1 VPEHEKT
8 VNHLTVTTCGLSD
21 CIDRVVDASGWRDKF
36 RKLPPGRGI
45 GFAASAYLSGAGLPI
60 YWNDMPHSGVMLK
73 VDRGGGVA
81 AFCGSID
88 IGQGSDSVLAYVVAE
103 VLGVRPEDVRVVT
116 ADTDL
121 TPVDLG
127 SYSSRVTLMTGNA
140 AREAAEKVRGT
151 LFAAAAKKLEAS
163 PDDLDARDRRIFVR
177 DDPGRALA
185 FDEAA
190 RLAESAHGTL
200 VAAGS
205 YTPPRRAAK
214 FKGSGVGP
222 TPAYSY
228 SACAVELEVD
238 RETGD
243 VRVER
248 VWIAHDGGT
257 AINPLLVEGQVEGSI
272 YMGLGEALME
282 ESAFRAHGLHK
293 IPSLLE
299 YKSPTTLETPEITTL
314 LVETR
319 DPEGPFGAKEAGQ
332 GPLLPVIPAVA
343 NAVYD
348 AIGVR
353 IDEVPITPEKILK
366 ALDLKTQGKPPRVGP
381 ERLPHVSFP
390 DPIRVPPPWVDP
402 EGRAAG
408 SVHGKEPIR
417 R

>member
-1 VPEHEKT
+1 
-8 VNHLTVTTCGLSD
+8 VTTCGLRE
-21 CIDRVVDASGWRDKF
+21 CIDRVVAASGWRDKF
-36 RKLPPGRGI
+36 GKLPPGRGI

-60 YWNDMPHSGVMLK
+60 YWNDMPHSGVMVK
-73 VDRGGGVA
+73 IDRGGGVA
-81 AFCGSID
+81 VFCGSVD

-103 VLGVRPEDVRVVT
+103 VLGIRPEDVRVVT

-140 AREAAEKVRGT
+140 AREAAEKLRVQ
-151 LFAAAAKKLEAS
+151 LLAAAARELEVMPA
-163 PDDLDARDRRIFVR
+163 DLEARDRRIFRR
-177 DDPGRALA
+177 DDPARGLA

-190 RLAESAHGTL
+190 RLAEAAHGTL

-228 SACAVELEVD
+228 SACAVELDVD
-238 RETGD
+238 PETGD
-243 VRVER
+243 IRVDR

-257 AINPLLVEGQVEGSI
+257 AINPLLVEGQVEGSV

-282 ESAFRAHGLHK
+282 ESAFRVHGLHK

-353 IDEVPITPEKILK
+353 IDEVPITPEKVLK
-366 ALDLKTQGKPPRVGP
+366 ALDRKAQGKTPRVGP
-381 ERLPHVSFP
+381 ERLPHVPFP
-390 DPIRVPPPWVDP
+390 DPIRVPPPWIDP
-402 EGRAAG
+402 EGRAVGA
-408 SVHGKEPIR
+408 VHGKERIR
-417 R
+417 P